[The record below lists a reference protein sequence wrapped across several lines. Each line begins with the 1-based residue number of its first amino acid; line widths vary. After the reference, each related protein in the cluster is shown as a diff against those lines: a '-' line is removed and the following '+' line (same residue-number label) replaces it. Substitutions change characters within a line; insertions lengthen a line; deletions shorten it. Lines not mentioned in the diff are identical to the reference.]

1 MIATL
6 VKHIHTMQDD
16 PAVQQRLASGGLE
29 ALKETPEQ
37 FGARMRRD
45 QDRFRDI
52 VKAAKLKPE

>member
-1 MIATL
+1 MP
-6 VKHIHTMQDD
+6 MQDD
-16 PAVQQRLASGGLE
+16 PAVQQRMAVGGLE
-29 ALKETPEQ
+29 PLKEAPEQ